1 MYEEPTITTFSEE
14 PLQLSAE
21 YIAENRTAFCLS
33 YPTLT
38 IDQSIEILRESP
50 TTIVAHGANLLFEDL
65 ARNNTERGLALAAT
79 LEMANKEDLLQNV
92 ERIIFSGGKT
102 HPTNPNLSEAQ
113 SMFSMF
119 AKTLK
124 ENRETKHIAILG
136 PNKYSNGGQ
145 YRLYYDQGEKTIP
158 VFIEGTSRTTQ
169 ENISNTQALLDISRL
184 ESTEQLQLITG
195 KTSPGA
201 HRTMMLWAQSLNNL
215 GFGEIL
221 LSAQEIKGEPLNRSS
236 VGVWNYIRASKLAE
250 KILTFLIVNEK
261 HELARTFYQALQ
273 KQNLKRS

>member
-21 YIAENRTAFCLS
+21 YIAENRTTFCLS
-33 YPTLT
+33 YPALT
-38 IDQSIEILRESP
+38 VDQSVEVLSESP
-50 TTIVAHGANLLFEDL
+50 TTIVAHGANLLFEDF
-65 ARNNTERGLALAAT
+65 NTERGLALAAT
-79 LEMANKEDLLQNV
+79 LERANEEGLLQNV

-124 ENRETKHIAILG
+124 ENRGTKHIAILG
-136 PNKYSNGGQ
+136 PKNYTNGGQ
-145 YRLYYDQGEKTIP
+145 YRLYYDQGAKTIP

-184 ESTEQLQLITG
+184 ESIEQLQLITG
-195 KTSPGA
+195 ITCPGA

-215 GFGEIL
+215 GFGDIL
-221 LSAQEIKGEPLNRSS
+221 ISAQEIKGEPLNRSS